1 MQYRNEKK
9 EKLTTSN
16 SFDVIII
23 GAGPAGLMTALQLK
37 NKRILVLEKN
47 SKPGIKLMISG
58 SGRCNYTHEGAI
70 RDFSSRYGTH
80 GRFLKHALYR
90 FDNLKTVQFFSENGL
105 STVVDKNGKCF
116 PASDRAG
123 DVLRILMDLCRKNK
137 VDFWFQSPALEII
150 KVDDGFQVNIAE
162 ERVFT
167 SAVVIA
173 TGGKSYPKTGS
184 NGDGFL
190 FAKALGHS
198 IVNPK
203 PALTSIIYSQFSF
216 AEISGVAIYNR
227 VISLY
232 RNQKKINEHQGD
244 IGFTHKGL
252 SGPGILDF
260 SRYFE
265 VGDQLKINLCNWS
278 SDVFREKFILES
290 RNNGK
295 LSLKNYLKNLDVPES
310 LVKLILDHIGIDGTT
325 TLATISKT
333 ERITLVD
340 NFTNLT
346 FNIQCIAGFNQA
358 MATAGGVNLDKVN
371 SKTMESKLIK
381 NLYFAGEVLDID
393 GDTGGYNI
401 QAAFSTGNL
410 VAQAINEIEL

>member
-1 MQYRNEKK
+1 
-9 EKLTTSN
+9 LTN
-16 SFDVIII
+16 PNFFDVIVI
-23 GAGPAGLMTALQLK
+23 GAGPAGLMSALQLN

-58 SGRCNYTHEGAI
+58 SGRCNFTHEGSI
-70 RDFSSRYGTH
+70 RDFLCRYGAH
-80 GRFLKHALYR
+80 GRFLKHALYL
-90 FDNLKTVQFFSENGL
+90 FDNQKTIQFFNENGL
-105 STVVDKNGKCF
+105 STVVDKNGKYF

-123 DVLRILMDLCRKNK
+123 DVLRILMDLCREKK
-137 VDFWFQSPALEII
+137 VEFRFESPVLEIS
-150 KVDDGFQVNIAE
+150 KVDDVFQVKLTE
-162 ERVFT
+162 ET
-167 SAVVIA
+167 ISASAIVIA

-184 NGDGFL
+184 NGDGFS

-203 PALTSIIYSQFSF
+203 PALTSIVYPQFPF

-232 RNQKKINEHQGD
+232 RNQKKINEYKGD

-265 VGDQLKINLCNWS
+265 VGDQLKINLCNLP

-310 LVKLILDHIGIDGTT
+310 LVKLILEQIGIDGAT

-333 ERITLVD
+333 ERTTIVD

-346 FNIQCIAGFNQA
+346 FNIECIAGFNQA
-358 MATAGGVNLDKVN
+358 MATSGGVNLDEVN

-393 GDTGGYNI
+393 GDSGGYNI

-410 VAQAINEIEL
+410 VAQTINNLEFCE